1 MGVEF
6 AVLGDVRVQV
16 DGRDL
21 DIGHARRRAVLA
33 ILLVEA
39 GRIVTADQLVDRVWG
54 EHPPVRARHTLYS
67 YLSRLRAVLTDDVAG
82 FDIARQGGG
91 YVLHIDTET
100 VDLHLFHSL
109 LGQAREAAEGRR
121 ALALFDRALR
131 MWRGVP
137 FDRLDSPWLA
147 SVRDQLREERFTA
160 EVQRHDVALN
170 LGLHAELLTELTT
183 ATAANPFDERLAG
196 QHMLALYQCGRRTE
210 ALTRY
215 RTFRTRLVAEI
226 GVEPGDQLRRLH
238 QQMLTSEVPRPPA
251 ERRTVEV
258 SEPVPRQLPAP
269 SPWFVSRTREL
280 GLLQDALNAAAGIVV
295 VTGTGGAGKT
305 SLALHWAHREA
316 GRFPDGQLYV
326 NLRGFDRVGSPL
338 PPTNVLQGFLE
349 TLGVQPEQIPAG
361 LDARAAL
368 YRSMLTGRRVLV
380 VLDNAYDAEQVRPL
394 LPGDANCLTVI
405 TSRDRSS
412 GLVAHEGAVPVPL
425 TVLDETEAVALLT
438 RRLGPDRVAA
448 EPDAVAR
455 LVAHSARLPLA
466 LAVVAGRAVSN
477 PAFPLS
483 ALAGE
488 LRDERAR
495 LDALETDGT
504 TSGVRAVFSWSY
516 RTLSPEAARLFRLLS
531 LHPGP
536 DSDRFAAASL
546 AGIDLSHTRT
556 LLNELTRTHLVDE
569 HRPGRFRSHDL
580 LRAYAAELAELED
593 TEHDRRTA
601 LRRCLDFY
609 LHTGFAAERH
619 LAPHWPPIK
628 PTAAQDHIPHLPI
641 TDYHQ
646 AMEWL
651 TAEHDTLLAA
661 TANAVRAGLDVH
673 AWQLPWVH
681 STYLS
686 RRGYLAHRAESQRT
700 ALAAADRLGDDDA
713 RASCHLLLGRAEILL
728 GNQDEALEHLQCA
741 LDLYAHLGDT
751 TGMAITHFS
760 LSSAYDLCQRHT
772 RALLQAR
779 DALRLCREAG
789 NHVWE
794 AFTLTAIGWCHGKAG
809 HHAQALAHCIEAK
822 PLLDRIGDRD
832 GTAHNLHCLARAHHN
847 LGQYTEAA
855 RYYRDSLVLFREL
868 GSPYLE
874 AKSLDHLGDVLQ
886 AAGDHPGASQAWTR
900 ALDVLEPLAHPDA
913 VEIES
918 KLLNASVGR

>member
-1 MGVEF
+1 M
-6 AVLGDVRVQV
+6 
-16 DGRDL
+16 
-21 DIGHARRRAVLA
+21 
-33 ILLVEA
+33 
-39 GRIVTADQLVDRVWG
+39 
-54 EHPPVRARHTLYS
+54 
-67 YLSRLRAVLTDDVAG
+67 
-82 FDIARQGGG
+82 
-91 YVLHIDTET
+91 
-100 VDLHLFHSL
+100 
-109 LGQAREAAEGRR
+109 
-121 ALALFDRALR
+121 
-131 MWRGVP
+131 
-137 FDRLDSPWLA
+137 
-147 SVRDQLREERFTA
+147 
-160 EVQRHDVALN
+160 
-170 LGLHAELLTELTT
+170 
-183 ATAANPFDERLAG
+183 
-196 QHMLALYQCGRRTE
+196 
-210 ALTRY
+210 
-215 RTFRTRLVAEI
+215 
-226 GVEPGDQLRRLH
+226 
-238 QQMLTSEVPRPPA
+238 
-251 ERRTVEV
+251 
-258 SEPVPRQLPAP
+258 
-269 SPWFVSRTREL
+269 
-280 GLLQDALNAAAGIVV
+280 LQDALNAAAGIVV

-305 SLALHWAHREA
+305 SLVLHWAHREA
-316 GRFPDGQLYV
+316 ERFPDGQLYV

-349 TLGVQPEQIPAG
+349 ALGVQPEQIPAG

-368 YRSMLTGRRVLV
+368 YRSLLAGRRVLA

-425 TVLDETEAVALLT
+425 TVLDETEAVSLLT

-546 AGIDLSHTRT
+546 AGIDLSHTRA

-628 PTAAQDHIPHLPI
+628 PTAAQGHIPHLPI

-661 TANAVRAGLDVH
+661 TADAVRAGLDVH

-728 GNQDEALEHLQCA
+728 GNQDDALEHLQCA
-741 LDLYAHLGDT
+741 LDRYARLGDT

-760 LSSAYDLCQRHT
+760 LSSAYDLCQCHT
-772 RALLQAR
+772 RALLHAR

-794 AFTLTAIGWCHGKAG
+794 AFTLTAIGWCYGKAG

-822 PLLDRIGDRD
+822 PLLDGIGDRD

-855 RYYRDSLVLFREL
+855 RCYRDSLVLFREL
-868 GSPYLE
+868 GSPCWRRRASTTSAMHCRRRVTILE
-874 AKSLDHLGDVLQ
+874 RSKRGPKHSMSSNRWPTLTPSRSNRSSSTPAW
-886 AAGDHPGASQAWTR
+886 AGSR
-900 ALDVLEPLAHPDA
+900 
-913 VEIES
+913 
-918 KLLNASVGR
+918 